1 MKRLRAGGATAVV
14 VLAIASANPTETA
27 GQAVSDL
34 AARCVTA
41 GGAARSCAELA
52 VTARALQAHVGL
64 LAGLG
69 SEVSGSAGTLG
80 RRLGTAPRIAVGG
93 RAAFARVSLP
103 DLTDQGGEPSRKTSF
118 LLPAL
123 HAGVAVGIFD
133 GFSLAPTVGGL
144 LALDALGNASV
155 VFLPKGEGFDGHATA
170 FSLGARVGLLRESF
184 TLPGVSV
191 SISRRVSGEVVYG
204 DAQAGGRSVQVDPA
218 VTSIRA
224 AVGKDLLSIGVLA
237 GVGWDRYSGDV
248 LVRADAG
255 GTVAEASSS
264 SFGAWRSTIFGGA
277 SMNFL
282 ILQLSGEVGWAG
294 GFDRVDEYLGA
305 PFDPTSGSLYASL
318 AFRLTI

>member
-1 MKRLRAGGATAVV
+1 MTRLRATGATVV
-14 VLAIASANPTETA
+14 AVLALTSTAPREAA

-34 AARCVTA
+34 AARCVAA
-41 GGAARSCAELA
+41 GGAGTSCAELA
-52 VTARALQAHVGL
+52 VTARALQGHVGL

-103 DLTDQGGEPSRKTSF
+103 DLTDQGGEPSRRTSF

-123 HAGVAVGIFD
+123 HAGLAVGIFD
-133 GFSLAPTVGGL
+133 GFSLAPTVGGF

-155 VFLPKGEGFDGHATA
+155 VFLPKGEGFGGHATA
-170 FSLGARVGLLRESF
+170 FSLGARIGLVRESF

-191 SISRRVSGEVVYG
+191 SISRRASGDVVYG
-204 DAQAGGRSVQVDPA
+204 DAPAGAGSVRVDPA

-224 AVGKDLLSIGVLA
+224 TVGKDLLSVGVLA

-248 LVRADAG
+248 LVRAEAD

-264 SFGAWRSTIFGGA
+264 SFEASRSTIFGGA

-282 ILQLSGEVGWAG
+282 ILQLSGEIGWAG

-305 PFDPTSGSLYASL
+305 PFDPTSGSLYASM